1 MISTVFAQ
9 CTCELKIEKGD
20 KNKAST
26 VHGTKGL
33 SSWRCNCSSKS
44 IGRKVTQAE
53 ELSAFCH
60 ICTECN
66 VIEFMI

>member
-33 SSWRCNCSSKS
+33 SSWR
-44 IGRKVTQAE
+44 
-53 ELSAFCH
+53 
-60 ICTECN
+60 
-66 VIEFMI
+66 